1 LVYNL
6 RFAHR
11 SGNPDDHVFLANGI
25 VVGDYWLQDLVAE
38 RRRGCSTRLEWTA
51 GEGRLASWTG
61 GQFRAAGIYG

>member
-1 LVYNL
+1 
-6 RFAHR
+6 
-11 SGNPDDHVFLANGI
+11 VFLANGI

-38 RRRGCSTRLEWTA
+38 RRRRRSTRPEWTA